1 MRIRKAFL
9 VPAVL
14 AGVLIA
20 PGVASAHPVGTPGEP
35 NCFGERVSHAA
46 SDHGLRPKDRAAGM
60 QELLGNPPPDIPAP
74 LLAQL
79 RAFFG
84 PTVEVREIQA
94 FVRLNCSDNPLIP
107 EPPQG

>member
-1 MRIRKAFL
+1 
-9 VPAVL
+9 
-14 AGVLIA
+14 
-20 PGVASAHPVGTPGEP
+20 
-35 NCFGERVSHAA
+35 
-46 SDHGLRPKDRAAGM
+46 M
-60 QELLGNPPPDIPAP
+60 QELLGNPPPGLPAP